1 MTRRDRPP
9 TGRWSLL
16 LLVAAV
22 TATLLVPAGQAV
34 WGAPQS
40 PEHYVF
46 SLFKGADTSAANRDR
61 IIETLPGIDWRQY
74 DKASGGRAMDLLQW
88 LYGLRTQ
95 DPRHVPYLLEATT
108 GLDGAW
114 AETYAGIVGQLF
126 DDHQAVFLRV
136 LGDLPSERAGEVA
149 RLLVYHE
156 SYGDLAAFRKEL
168 EGLAASGGFQGGELA
183 AIGAILAALDRH
195 QAQTADPAPGPGPAS
210 RPPPPVIPA
219 LPFDPD
225 TILGFIAAQRVLG
238 GLAQAVD
245 EEFFGVLAMAYCLD
259 PEFFVKTIAPLPAGE
274 IKAICRFV
282 AKGLTKSGK
291 RPAAAVGAWL
301 NAREARIFRDIQR
314 EIEAALCRTGARRL
328 VPTRP
333 EWPR

>member
-1 MTRRDRPP
+1 M
-9 TGRWSLL
+9 
-16 LLVAAV
+16 VAAV

-40 PEHYVF
+40 PEQYLF

-61 IIETLPGIDWRQY
+61 IIETLPGVDWRQY

-114 AETYAGIVGQLF
+114 SETYACIVGRLF

-136 LGDLPSERAGEVA
+136 LGELPSERAGEVA

-156 SYGDLAAFRKEL
+156 SYGNLAAFRKQL

-195 QAQTADPAPGPGPAS
+195 QAQTAGPALGSGPPS
-210 RPPPPVIPA
+210 RPPPPVLPGP
-219 LPFDPD
+219 PFDPD
-225 TILGFIAAQRVLG
+225 TILGFIAAQRAPG
-238 GLAQAVD
+238 GLAEAVD

-259 PEFFVKTIAPLPAGE
+259 PELFVKTIAPLPRGE
-274 IKAICRFV
+274 VKAICRFV
-282 AKGLTKSGK
+282 AKGLAKSGR
-291 RPAAAVGAWL
+291 RPAVPSGAGL
-301 NAREARIFRDIQR
+301 NARKARILRDIQR
-314 EIEAALCRTGARRL
+314 EIEATLCRAGARRL